1 MSTFKF
7 VFVPALVSSARSV
20 TANHW
25 ILLLADTNLRSVSV
39 LDSLNNV
46 PSYQSFAD
54 YYLDLFQ

>member
-25 ILLLADTNLRSVSV
+25 ILLLADTTLRTVSV
-39 LDSLNNV
+39 LDSL